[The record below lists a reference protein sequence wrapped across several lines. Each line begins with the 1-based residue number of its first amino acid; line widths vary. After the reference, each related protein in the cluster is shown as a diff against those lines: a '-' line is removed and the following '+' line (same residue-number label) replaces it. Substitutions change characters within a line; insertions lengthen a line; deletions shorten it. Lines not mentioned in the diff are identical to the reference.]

1 MADEDEERAKLEDLA
16 SKIEQLEGTINLLRQ
31 PYGELLGHLDRL
43 QEIARSYFRL
53 LDLLQRYGSLSPD
66 LAIPELK
73 DPISRD
79 IVKVLFE
86 KGGRNISQI
95 TEAVRNLRGKASRRI
110 VRERLQALETKGVVA
125 ATTLSRGKVYDVSDE
140 TVRRWSKVLG
150 LVAPEVEPEEPEE
163 SEGED

>member
-1 MADEDEERAKLEDLA
+1 MADEEEEERARLEDLA
-16 SKIEQLEGTINLLRQ
+16 SKIERLEGAINLLRK

-53 LDLLQRYGSLSPD
+53 LDLLERYGSLSPD
-66 LAIPELK
+66 MAIPGLK

-79 IVKVLFE
+79 IVKALFE
-86 KGGRNISQI
+86 KGDRNISQI
-95 TEAVRNLRGKASRRI
+95 TEAVRKLRGKASRRI
-110 VRERLQALETKGVVA
+110 IRERLQTLESRGVVV
-125 ATTLSRGKVYDVSDE
+125 ATTQSRGKVYDVSDE

-150 LVAPEVEPEEPEE
+150 LVGPKSG

>member
-1 MADEDEERAKLEDLA
+1 MADEEDEKAQLQDLA
-16 SKIEQLEGTINLLRQ
+16 SKIEQLEGTVNLLRK
-31 PYGELLGHLDRL
+31 PYAELLGHLDRL

-66 LAIPELK
+66 MAIPELK

-79 IVKVLFE
+79 IVKVLFD

-95 TEAVRNLRGKASRRI
+95 TDAVRNLRGKASRRI
-110 VRERLQALETKGVVA
+110 VRERLQALETKGVVV
-125 ATTLSRGKVYDVSDE
+125 ATKQSRGKVYDVSEE

-150 LVAPEVEPEEPEE
+150 LMTPAGEA
-163 SEGED
+163 EGED

>member
-1 MADEDEERAKLEDLA
+1 MTSEEEEGAEDKAQLEDLA
-16 SKIEQLEGTINLLRQ
+16 SKIEQLEGAINLLRK

-53 LDLLQRYGSLSPD
+53 LDLLERYGSLSPD
-66 LAIPELK
+66 MAIPELK

-95 TEAVRNLRGKASRRI
+95 TEAVRKLRGKASRRI
-110 VRERLQALETKGVVA
+110 VRERLQGLESKGVVV
-125 ATTLSRGKVYDVSDE
+125 ATTQSRGKVYDVSDE

-150 LVAPEVEPEEPEE
+150 LVAPD
-163 SEGED
+163 STAEGED

>member
-1 MADEDEERAKLEDLA
+1 MPGDEKEDKENQAQLEDLA
-16 SKIEQLEGTINLLRQ
+16 SKIEQLEGTINLLRK

-66 LAIPELK
+66 MAIPELK

-79 IVKVLFE
+79 IVKVLFD

-95 TEAVRNLRGKASRRI
+95 TEAVRQERGKASRR
-110 VRERLQALETKGVVA
+110 
-125 ATTLSRGKVYDVSDE
+125 
-140 TVRRWSKVLG
+140 WS
-150 LVAPEVEPEEPEE
+150 
-163 SEGED
+163 